1 MEADSL
7 GEVFVAS
14 KSMRDEYLEWIMN
27 PYNYIK
33 EKKKKA

>member
-7 GEVFVAS
+7 GVFVAS
-14 KSMRDEYLEWIMN
+14 KSTRDEYLEWIMN

-33 EKKKKA
+33 EEKKKA